1 MLRSMSRLYRVP
13 RLTGQMVRFL
23 KFNSVGLIGFA
34 LQLGVLA
41 VLLRLGVHYLAA
53 TALAVELAVL
63 HNFAWHERWTWRDR
77 AAGPDGPSTGLG
89 AGPSTLLGAGPST
102 LLGAGRRTRLWR
114 FHASNGLISLAGNLV
129 LMRLMVGLLG
139 LPAVPANL
147 LSVLLCSLVNF
158 TASDRFVFRVT

>member
-1 MLRSMSRLYRVP
+1 
-13 RLTGQMVRFL
+13 MVRFL
-23 KFNSVGLIGFA
+23 RFNGVGLLGFA

-41 VLLRLGVHYLAA
+41 VLMRLGLHYLAA

-77 AAGPDGPSTGLG
+77 AAGPHGSSTGLG
-89 AGPSTLLGAGPST
+89 AGPSTLLGT
-102 LLGAGRRTRLWR
+102 GRRRRLWR

-129 LMRLMVGLLG
+129 LMRLLVGLLG
-139 LPAVPANL
+139 MPPVVANL
-147 LSVLLCSLVNF
+147 VSVLLCSLVNF

>member
-1 MLRSMSRLYRVP
+1 
-13 RLTGQMVRFL
+13 MVRFL
-23 KFNSVGLIGFA
+23 KFNGVGLIGFV

-77 AAGPDGPSTGLG
+77 PAGAGGPSPWP
-89 AGPSTLLGAGPST
+89 AA
-102 LLGAGRRTRLWR
+102 ARRQRLWR
-114 FHASNGLISLAGNLV
+114 FHASNGLISLTGNLL
-129 LMRLMVGLLG
+129 LMRLLVGLAG
-139 LPAVPANL
+139 VPPVPANL
-147 LSVLLCSLVNF
+147 LSVLLCALVNF

>member
-1 MLRSMSRLYRVP
+1 
-13 RLTGQMVRFL
+13 MVRFL
-23 KFNSVGLIGFA
+23 KFNGVGLIGFA

-63 HNFAWHERWTWRDR
+63 HNFTWHERWTWRDR
-77 AAGPDGPSTGLG
+77 AADPQ
-89 AGPSTLLGAGPST
+89 
-102 LLGAGRRTRLWR
+102 GRVGRLWR
-114 FHASNGLISLAGNLV
+114 FHASNGLISLAGNLI
-129 LMRLMVGLLG
+129 LMQLLVGLLS

-147 LSVLLCSLVNF
+147 LSVLLCALVNF